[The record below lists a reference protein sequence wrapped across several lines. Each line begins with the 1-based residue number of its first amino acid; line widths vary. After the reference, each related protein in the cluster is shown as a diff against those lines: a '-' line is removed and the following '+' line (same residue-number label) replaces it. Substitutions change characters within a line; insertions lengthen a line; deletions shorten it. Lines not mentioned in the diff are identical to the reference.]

1 MFVDSDKNTDTQH
14 LDDEYLNLFG
24 INYVFGACIRSKKW
38 CEAQRAE
45 KDQEKIDDEYPVS
58 SNDSCED
65 LSITMEDIQT
75 GIDRIDAE
83 ECSNR
88 SCERRNKRRANSLR
102 SRFIDAESIY
112 RRKDCL
118 AEELEEDAKDF
129 DERSALMFR
138 KYQLMDEL
146 RKRDDDSLMYVALGV
161 GVLTLGSIVFLANR

>member
-83 ECSNR
+83 
-88 SCERRNKRRANSLR
+88 
-102 SRFIDAESIY
+102 
-112 RRKDCL
+112 
-118 AEELEEDAKDF
+118 
-129 DERSALMFR
+129 ALMFR